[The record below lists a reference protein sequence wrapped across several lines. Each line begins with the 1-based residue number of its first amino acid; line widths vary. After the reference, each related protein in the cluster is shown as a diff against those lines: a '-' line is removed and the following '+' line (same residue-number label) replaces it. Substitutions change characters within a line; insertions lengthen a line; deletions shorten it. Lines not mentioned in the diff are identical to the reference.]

1 MKVGRIAI
9 VTGGNQGLGFALVR
23 GLCQALEPEDVVYL
37 TARDMA
43 RGGQAVAD
51 LEREGLAPRLLQLDV
66 TDPASISA
74 ASRVIQ
80 ERHGGVDILIGNAAA
95 RIVRERSSAEQVR
108 LFVDT
113 NNFGTRRLLD
123 SFRPLLRDG
132 ARVIV
137 VASGFGQVGR
147 LRPALQPQFDAP
159 GLTLDDIDRTM
170 ASYIEAVEG
179 GRAADLGWPDWIN
192 IPSKIGQVATMRL
205 FAGAGGWAARDI
217 LVNAA
222 CPGLVDTDA
231 SRPWFDDMSQAQS
244 PDDAARDIVWLA
256 TLPPGT
262 RAPHGQLVRHRE
274 VLPWR

>member
-1 MKVGRIAI
+1 MGRTAL

-23 GLCQALEPEDVVYL
+23 GLCRAMAPNDTVYL
-37 TARDMA
+37 AVRDSA
-43 RGGQAVAD
+43 RGRDAVAA
-51 LEREGLAPRLLQLDV
+51 LAREGLNPRLLPLDV
-66 TDPASISA
+66 TDPASVVA
-74 ASRVIQ
+74 AARAVE

-95 RIVRERSSAEQVR
+95 RIVRARSPAEQVR
-108 LFVDT
+108 QFVDT

-123 SFRPLLRDG
+123 SFGPLLRDG

-147 LRPALQPQFDAP
+147 LPPALQPLFDAP
-159 GLTLDDIDRTM
+159 GLTLDDVDRAM
-170 ASYIEAVEG
+170 AEYVAAVEA

-192 IPSKIGQVATMRL
+192 IPSKIGQVATTRL
-205 FAGAGGWAARDI
+205 FARDPAWAARDI

-222 CPGLVDTDA
+222 CPGLVDTEA

-244 PDDAARDIVWLA
+244 PDDAARDLVWLA
-256 TLPPGT
+256 TLPSGT
-262 RAPHGQLVRHRE
+262 RAPHGELVRHRQ